1 MPEAPTPAALPPHIL
16 ERADVRD
23 ALNRRDLGEVFALAR
38 KWGGISFTKIGE
50 AIDMKAERVGKLA
63 RGEGVITTMEKIIQV
78 ADGLRI
84 PGHLLGLAARPWERG
99 AVVGVVTQP
108 PAAVALPPA
117 GSFGLWEV
125 AEMVRRIEQSD
136 INPASMESIEAA
148 IYQLCRAYPYA
159 PAADLHQ
166 KTREGINFVTRQLDR
181 RISLKQHRD
190 LLVDAGWLFLLG
202 GCLEYDMG
210 QVEAANL
217 SRAAALRLGVES
229 GHGEIVAWAWELE
242 AWFALTQGRFA
253 DVITAVEAGHAADA
267 SHSIGAQL
275 YGQAAKAYG
284 RMGDSR
290 GVRDALEAG
299 RARLERLPRPEH
311 PDHHFVIDPDKWA
324 FYAMD
329 AYRLLGDDDRA
340 TVHAREVI
348 QVGTAPDGSERSPMR
363 MAEARL
369 TLGVAAARRGELEEA
384 VAVAGR
390 AFEAERKSLP
400 SLLMIAGE
408 LDQELQANYP
418 KEILTRQFHEQLV
431 TIGAESKPA
440 LPF

>member
-1 MPEAPTPAALPPHIL
+1 MRNAL
-16 ERADVRD
+16 D
-23 ALNRRDLGEVFALAR
+23 RRDLGEVFALAR

-63 RGEGVITTMEKIIQV
+63 RGEGSITTLEKIIQV

-84 PGHLLGLAARPWERG
+84 PGHLLGLAARPWEHG
-99 AVVGVVTQP
+99 TVVGVIAQP
-108 PAAVALPPA
+108 PAAVALPA
-117 GSFGLWEV
+117 AASFGLWEV

-159 PAADLHQ
+159 PAAELHQ
-166 KTREGINFVTRQLDR
+166 KTREGIDFVTRQLDR

-190 LLVDAGWLFLLG
+190 LLVHAGWLFLLG

-217 SRAAALRLGVES
+217 SKAAALRIGTET
-229 GHGEIVAWAWELE
+229 GHGEMTAWAWELE
-242 AWFALTQGRFA
+242 AWFALTQGRYA
-253 DVITAVEAGHAADA
+253 DVIKAVEAGHTADS
-267 SHSIGAQL
+267 SHSIGVQL
-275 YGQAAKAYG
+275 YGQAAKAFG
-284 RMGDSR
+284 RMGDGR
-290 GVRDALEAG
+290 AVRDALEAG
-299 RARLERLPRPEH
+299 RARLDRLPRPEH
-311 PDHHFVIDPDKWA
+311 PDHHFVIDPDKWD

-340 TVHAREVI
+340 AVHAREVI
-348 QVGTAPDGSERSPMR
+348 RVGTAPDGSERSPMR

-384 VAVAGR
+384 VAVATR
-390 AFEAERKSLP
+390 ALATERKSLP

-408 LDQELQANYP
+408 LDQELRTKYP
-418 KEILTRQFHEQLV
+418 KELLTGQFHDQV
-431 TIGAESKPA
+431 ITIGTESKPA